1 MDGLERGRHIIV
13 EVCIGSSCHLKGSYQ
28 VIKEIEGFL
37 EERKLGDQIELK
49 KTFCLG
55 NCTEA
60 VSVRVGE
67 RILSFTPEDAIR
79 QLEALMEETRCS

>member
-1 MDGLERGRHIIV
+1 MIV

-28 VIKEIEGFL
+28 VIREIEDFIARENL
-37 EERKLGDQIELK
+37 ADRIELK
-49 KTFCLG
+49 GAFCLG

-67 RILSFTPEDAIR
+67 KILSFSPEDAVR
-79 QLEALMEETRCS
+79 QLEGLMEEESCS

>member
-1 MDGLERGRHIIV
+1 MIV

-28 VIKEIEGFL
+28 VIREIENFITREGL
-37 EERKLGDQIELK
+37 EDRIELK
-49 KTFCLG
+49 GAFCLG

-67 RILSFTPEDAIR
+67 EILSFSPEDAVR
-79 QLEALMEETRCS
+79 QLEGLMEDKACS

>member
-1 MDGLERGRHIIV
+1 MIV

-28 VIKEIEGFL
+28 VIRKIEDFITREGL
-37 EERKLGDQIELK
+37 SDRIELK
-49 KTFCLG
+49 GAFCLG

-67 RILSFTPEDAIR
+67 EIFSFSPEDAVR
-79 QLEALMEETRCS
+79 QLEGLMEDESCS

>member
-1 MDGLERGRHIIV
+1 MIV

-28 VIKEIEGFL
+28 VIREIETFV
-37 EERKLGDQIELK
+37 EDKKLGDRIELK
-49 KTFCLG
+49 GAFCLG

-60 VSVRVGE
+60 VSVRVGG
-67 RILSFTPEDAIR
+67 RILSFTPEDAVR

>member
-1 MDGLERGRHIIV
+1 MIV

-28 VIKEIEGFL
+28 VIREIEDFIARENL
-37 EERKLGDQIELK
+37 ADRVELK
-49 KTFCLG
+49 GAFCLG

-67 RILSFTPEDAIR
+67 QVLSFSPEDAVR
-79 QLEALMEETRCS
+79 QLEGLLEDESCS

>member
-1 MDGLERGRHIIV
+1 MIV

-28 VIKEIEGFL
+28 VIREIENFITREGL
-37 EERKLGDQIELK
+37 EDRIELK
-49 KTFCLG
+49 GAFCLG

-67 RILSFTPEDAIR
+67 RILSFSPEDAVR
-79 QLEALMEETRCS
+79 QLEGLMEEKACS

>member
-1 MDGLERGRHIIV
+1 MIV

-28 VIKEIEGFL
+28 VIREIEEFVQD
-37 EERKLGDQIELK
+37 RALGDRIELK
-49 KTFCLG
+49 GAFCLG

-67 RILSFTPEDAIR
+67 RILSFTPEDAVR

>member
-1 MDGLERGRHIIV
+1 MIV

-28 VIKEIEGFL
+28 VIREIEDFIMKGG
-37 EERKLGDQIELK
+37 LGDRIELK
-49 KTFCLG
+49 GAFCLG

-67 RILSFTPEDAIR
+67 KIMSFSPEDAVR
-79 QLEALMEETRCS
+79 QLEGLMEEESCS

>member
-1 MDGLERGRHIIV
+1 MIV

-28 VIKEIEGFL
+28 VIREIENFITREGL
-37 EERKLGDQIELK
+37 EDRIELK
-49 KTFCLG
+49 GAFCLG

-67 RILSFTPEDAIR
+67 EILSFSPEDAVR
-79 QLEALMEETRCS
+79 QLEGLMEEKTCS